1 MQVCRR
7 RFQVHTTPITPAS
20 HPSHC
25 LNFFGGCAA
34 TSPSLRSLNLCLS
47 LGDNHDSS
55 EAVEDHGRGHG
66 KGPCD
71 AIGAILKR
79 HASTRFDIGASSRRE
94 LQSDYW
100 PSAVDKCI
108 VERYRELANQLRNRS
123 AAAATLPDLVPCL
136 SSSSDSSE
144 EEEEF
149 EYETQGMYWRHL
161 DADA

>member
-47 LGDNHDSS
+47 LGDDSS
-55 EAVEDHGRGHG
+55 GDDSRGHD

-71 AIGAILKR
+71 SIGAILKR
-79 HASTRFDIGASSRRE
+79 HASTSFVAAIIKRRRRETGSLTDRLRLAEAAEARDSRTLEAGGLTRQRE

-100 PSAVDKCI
+100 TIPNHTESFK
-108 VERYRELANQLRNRS
+108 LTRS
-123 AAAATLPDLVPCL
+123 L
-136 SSSSDSSE
+136 SKTSSC
-144 EEEEF
+144 
-149 EYETQGMYWRHL
+149 RV
-161 DADA
+161 ADGRSR

>member
-1 MQVCRR
+1 VSRLFAGVPLSFSGAYHPNHPCFSPLPLPHFFRR
-7 RFQVHTTPITPAS
+7 LRRHLSLAS
-20 HPSHC
+20 LVLH
-25 LNFFGGCAA
+25 AY
-34 TSPSLRSLNLCLS
+34 LCLS
-47 LGDNHDSS
+47 SGD
-55 EAVEDHGRGHG
+55 DHGRGHG
-66 KGPCD
+66 KRPCD